1 MFTCYLKSSPSE
13 EPLTIGLCI
22 SLSFLVVDLL
32 GTDGKDSI
40 KVVLIAVVSLS
51 WREELF
57 ASLLTYTLC
66 IMYTYIQNT
75 LYIIYTY

>member
-1 MFTCYLKSSPSE
+1 MFTCCLKSSPSE

-51 WREELF
+51 WRRVVCIIINIYIMYNVY
-57 ASLLTYTLC
+57 TYTE
-66 IMYTYIQNT
+66 
-75 LYIIYTY
+75 YIIYNIYTY